1 MSLRRSNLE
10 ILLDVLSAV
19 SNGVNK
25 PTRIMYST
33 NLSWKPVQKIL
44 ERLVDQ
50 GLLKEIEK
58 TGNKRTKKEY
68 TITEKGANVIRY
80 FEDAKNLIEIENLT

>member
-1 MSLRRSNLE
+1 MSLRRSKLE

-25 PTRIMYST
+25 PTRIMYSA
-33 NLSWKPVQKIL
+33 NLSCNPVQKIL

-58 TGNKRTKKEY
+58 TGSKRTKKKY
-68 TITEKGANVIRY
+68 TITEQGVNVIRY

>member
-1 MSLRRSNLE
+1 MSLRRSKLE
-10 ILLDVLSAV
+10 ILLEVLSAV

-25 PTRIMYST
+25 PTRIMYSA
-33 NLSWKPVQKIL
+33 NLSWNPVQKIL

-58 TGNKRTKKEY
+58 TGSKRTKKEY
-68 TITEKGANVIRY
+68 TITEQGVNVIRY
-80 FEDAKNLIEIENLT
+80 FEDAKNLIEIENPT